1 VATVDGQKFT
11 VPILKKYFRARTRFM
26 LQAVKAPEKSASA
39 RTNHFLNPLRGKR
52 SSNFK

>member
-1 VATVDGQKFT
+1 VATTSSPEG
-11 VPILKKYFRARTRFM
+11 FM

-39 RTNHFLNPLRGKR
+39 RTNDFLNPLRGKR